1 MSIIMTGWDWKKMTA
16 LQIALHFTGHDFYP
30 VKISA
35 KKTTGGLTRYG
46 FKIIYEMCLVK
57 IASVK
62 NHILI
67 IDRIVVFH
75 LIPQIVKPYDPDQC
89 FGSDACTF

>member
-1 MSIIMTGWDWKKMTA
+1 MSIIMTGWDWKKTTA

-62 NHILI
+62 NHILV